1 MGGELGLAAEGI
13 AGYSMPVNIATTQGE
28 SNIPTKSA
36 AIRRLC
42 IGNSSALPERGGAA
56 DPSRIGPLG
65 HFPHSTSV
73 VPLLHFC
80 VSWEGVFWSSLI
92 WRQTGAEQRCH
103 KIEECQSI

>member
-1 MGGELGLAAEGI
+1 
-13 AGYSMPVNIATTQGE
+13 
-28 SNIPTKSA
+28 
-36 AIRRLC
+36 
-42 IGNSSALPERGGAA
+42 
-56 DPSRIGPLG
+56 LG